1 MHRGCLDQWR
11 STQEDRAFSQCTEC
25 KFPYEY
31 VQPAADEEDDRGWL
45 FDGGPLTARRRRWA
59 KFQLFVA
66 RDFVAIFVVLQLC
79 ICLVSTT
86 VRRMDCG
93 TWLAC
98 SSNCTGSDSP
108 VQLDPHPNCVMD
120 VHVCCSEGYLVNNVP
135 PLTLMNTTLTST
147 LAAYYIVGM
156 VISLFL
162 VGLVGFCT
170 QRGCLSTQENRDFAR
185 PCGDL
190 AGCSL
195 CACGEAGFVVA
206 IIVAIILVCVG
217 IVCAPSP
224 PISRHRQQSLTR
236 ALCAVR
242 VCSSSRY
249 SFRGQCSGTCTCWG
263 RRP

>member
-1 MHRGCLDQWR
+1 MRTLSTAAVSPRLPVFFRTLLTPGRASTGAGLIAPCSCAGTSAWVHRGCLDQWR

-98 SSNCTGSDSP
+98 SSNCTRGFGGDPTFRISDCAGLSRSYP
-108 VQLDPHPNCVMD
+108 
-120 VHVCCSEGYLVNNVP
+120 SEIAQ
-135 PLTLMNTTLTST
+135 SF
-147 LAAYYIVGM
+147 LAV
-156 VISLFL
+156 
-162 VGLVGFCT
+162 
-170 QRGCLSTQENRDFAR
+170 
-185 PCGDL
+185 
-190 AGCSL
+190 
-195 CACGEAGFVVA
+195 
-206 IIVAIILVCVG
+206 
-217 IVCAPSP
+217 
-224 PISRHRQQSLTR
+224 
-236 ALCAVR
+236 
-242 VCSSSRY
+242 
-249 SFRGQCSGTCTCWG
+249 
-263 RRP
+263 